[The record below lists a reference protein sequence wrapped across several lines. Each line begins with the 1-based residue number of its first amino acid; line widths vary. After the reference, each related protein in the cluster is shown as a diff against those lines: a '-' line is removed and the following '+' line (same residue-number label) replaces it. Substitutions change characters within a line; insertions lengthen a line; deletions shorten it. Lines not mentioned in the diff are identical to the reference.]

1 MMELK
6 NVEKLKLVV
15 AYNPYNKEE
24 LKNIDI
30 KLDYTLYID
39 LENFRKSY
47 LNDILNRVRYYGEKI
62 VVVINGKTPKT
73 PYDAFDNIFCYTTT
87 SLVKEIIEESDLSYY
102 DGVVVKDT
110 FNIHS

>member
-1 MMELK
+1 MEFK

-15 AYNPYNKEE
+15 VYNPYNKEE
-24 LKNIDI
+24 IKNVDI

-47 LNDILNRVRYYGEKI
+47 LIDILNRVRYYGEKI

-73 PYDAFDNIFCYTTT
+73 PHDVFDNIFCYTVT
-87 SLVKEIIEESDLSYY
+87 SMVKEIIEESDLAYY
-102 DGVVVKDT
+102 DGMVVRDL
-110 FNIHS
+110 FNIHN